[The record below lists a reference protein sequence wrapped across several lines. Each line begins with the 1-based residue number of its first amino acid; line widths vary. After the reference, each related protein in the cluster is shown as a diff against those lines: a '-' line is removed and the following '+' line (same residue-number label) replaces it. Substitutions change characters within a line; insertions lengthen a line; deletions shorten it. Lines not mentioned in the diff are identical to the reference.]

1 MEDIIQELLTDE
13 SIDASIRGSLQD
25 EFSHGMMVSNL
36 AIMLSKELGES
47 EEFCR
52 EMGIAGLLHDIGK
65 LKVNKYLYAN
75 NEDTLVIEQM
85 KYARMH
91 TAFSYNILKR
101 EGFSENIVQSVYHH
115 HENFDG
121 SGYPDNLKGTGIPWG
136 ARILRTCDV
145 FSALVSKR
153 SYRDAFDVETTVEL
167 MIDEINNY
175 DMQVFLAFQRV
186 LHSELYLGI
195 EDLKKRVNSSQMIGM
210 KVFQKEVRNT

>member
-91 TAFSYNILKR
+91 TAFSYNILKK

-121 SGYPDNLKGTGIPWG
+121 SGYPDNLKGTSIPWG